1 MDTETMALEKLNEAL
16 ARARR
21 HDPDMGIHDLMA
33 VLLIGK
39 RELAHKPITQ
49 SDLGRD
55 LGLTVPTK
63 SRVVSRLKAEGTLGK
78 PGLGLIR
85 QEIDESN
92 RRERLL
98 TLTQKG
104 RKFVSEVVAALTR

>member
-1 MDTETMALEKLNEAL
+1 MDAETKALGKLNDAL
-16 ARARR
+16 ALARR

-33 VLLIGK
+33 VLLVAK
-39 RELAHKPITQ
+39 REKTRAITQ
-49 SDLGRD
+49 AELGET
-55 LGLTVPTK
+55 LKLSTATK
-63 SRVVSRLKAEGTLGK
+63 SRVVSRLTPEGTLGK

-104 RKFVSEVVAALTR
+104 RKFVSEVAAALTR

>member
-1 MDTETMALEKLNEAL
+1 METKALGKLNDAL
-16 ARARR
+16 ALARR

-33 VLLIGK
+33 VLLVAK
-39 RELAHKPITQ
+39 REALGKPVTQ
-49 SDLGRD
+49 AQLGD
-55 LGLTVPTK
+55 TLELSIATK
-63 SRVVSRLKAEGTLGK
+63 SRVVSRLTPEGTLGK

-104 RKFVSEVVAALTR
+104 RKFVSEVAAALTR